1 MIKLSNGHK
10 FEFMAASGSLWFDG
24 GGWFWE
30 RPLKLI
36 GLLDPKLFTIVTK
49 SLTRLPK
56 EGNLKIYKPLGAVR
70 FLNGGVVNAIGL
82 TNPGLDWW
90 CKEIGPKLKNSPL
103 SIIVSIHS
111 NSAREAGEMAWRLN
125 PYNLQGI
132 ELNLSCPNIIHNVE
146 AETERIVETV
156 RQVKRVSNLPLIAKL
171 SANQD
176 YKKIS
181 KKLEFLVD
189 AISINSVPWK
199 HIYPEEL
206 SPLHHLGG
214 GGVSGKTAQEYNW
227 KMLKELA
234 EHTKTPIIG
243 PSVWEYEDIDKIK
256 NLGAKAVSFGSV
268 FLRHPW
274 RPTLYVRRHLKNPNI
289 NVR

>member
-49 SLTRLPK
+49 TLTRLPK
-56 EGNLKIYKPLGAVR
+56 EGNLKMYKPLSAVR

-90 CKEIGPKLKNSPL
+90 CKEVGPKLKCSPL
-103 SIIVSIHS
+103 SIIASIHS
-111 NSAREAGEMAWRLN
+111 NSPREAGEMAWRLN
-125 PYNLQGI
+125 RYNLQGI
-132 ELNLSCPNIIHNVE
+132 ELNLSCPNVNHNL
-146 AETERIVETV
+146 ETEMEWILETI
-156 RQVKRVSNLPLIAKL
+156 RQVKKASNFPLIVKL
-171 SANQD
+171 STNQG
-176 YKKIS
+176 YKKIA
-181 KKLEFLVD
+181 KKIEFLVE

-199 HIYPEEL
+199 HVYPDDL

-214 GGVSGKTAQEYNW
+214 GGISGKAAQEHNW
-227 KMLKELA
+227 KMLKELVG
-234 EHTKTPIIG
+234 HTKTPIIG
-243 PSVWEYEDIDKIK
+243 PSVWEYEDIDKIQA
-256 NLGAKAVSFGSV
+256 LGAKAVSFGSV
-268 FLRHPW
+268 FLRYPW
-274 RPTLYVRRHLKNPNI
+274 RPTMYVKRYKKSLTK
-289 NVR
+289 

>member
-1 MIKLSNGHK
+1 
-10 FEFMAASGSLWFDG
+10 MAASGSLWFDG
-24 GGWFWE
+24 NGWFWE
-30 RPLKLI
+30 KPLKWF

-49 SLTRLPK
+49 TLTRLPK
-56 EGNLKIYKPLGAVR
+56 EGNLRMYKPLGAVR

-90 CKEIGPKLKNSPL
+90 CKKVGPKLKHSPL

-111 NSAREAGEMAWRLN
+111 NSPREAGEMAWRLN
-125 PYNLQGI
+125 PYKLQGI
-132 ELNLSCPNIIHNVE
+132 ELNLSCPNVVHNL
-146 AETERIVETV
+146 ETETEHILETI
-156 RQVKRVSNLPLIAKL
+156 RQVKRVSKFPLIIKL
-171 SANQD
+171 SANQN
-176 YKKIS
+176 YKQIT
-181 KKLEFLVD
+181 KKTEYLVE

-199 HIYPEEL
+199 HIYKDEP

-214 GGVSGKTAQEYNW
+214 GGVSGKPAQEHNW

-243 PSVWEYEDIDKIK
+243 PSVWNYEDIDKIK
-256 NLGAKAVSFGSV
+256 SLGAKAVSFGSV

-274 RPTLYVRRHLKNPNI
+274 RPTMYVKRYTKNIRNI
-289 NVR
+289 